1 MGVFWDVF
9 WAVACICGLAFVGW
23 WLFGLLLRPL
33 PGRTVRVV
41 LAGRDGGEELEQQVK
56 SFIWLRGLG
65 LLRCPIVIADAGLT
79 PAGWELV
86 LRLTARWPEVV
97 LGPAEDLGELSQR
110 G

>member
-41 LAGRDGGEELEQQVK
+41 LTGRDGGEELEQQVK

-65 LLRCPIVIADAGLT
+65 LLRCPIVIADVAG
-79 PAGWELV
+79 GG
-86 LRLTARWPEVV
+86 
-97 LGPAEDLGELSQR
+97 LGGTDSEGLKGPLLNGEGGGESR
-110 G
+110 

>member
-41 LAGRDGGEELEQQVK
+41 LTGRDAPEWLLERADYITVMEKRRHPYDRGIAARPGIEE
-56 SFIWLRGLG
+56 
-65 LLRCPIVIADAGLT
+65 
-79 PAGWELV
+79 
-86 LRLTARWPEVV
+86 
-97 LGPAEDLGELSQR
+97 
-110 G
+110 